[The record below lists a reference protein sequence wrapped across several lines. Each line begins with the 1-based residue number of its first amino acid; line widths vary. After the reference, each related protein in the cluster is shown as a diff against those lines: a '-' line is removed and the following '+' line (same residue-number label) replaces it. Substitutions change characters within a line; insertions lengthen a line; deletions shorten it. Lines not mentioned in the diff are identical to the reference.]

1 MEGYDMFYN
10 ELDKGRGVI
19 IYTQTNLHA
28 EIEDTITGSYNE
40 MIWCK
45 LSIKQGMEIIV
56 GCIYRSPSS
65 SFDNSSNLNH
75 VLKEITL
82 RYPQVLIVGDFNYR
96 DIDWEKETP
105 NTQPGSPC
113 YEFLECVKDC
123 YLIQHVNDYTRYRH
137 HETPSI
143 LDLVF
148 TKNEEDINDIL
159 VMEPLGK
166 SDHVSLKI
174 SLNLNIP
181 KNSTTETIKYRY
193 YRGNYE
199 DMKQEITKK
208 MNELEE

>member
-40 MIWCK
+40 MI
-45 LSIKQGMEIIV
+45 
-56 GCIYRSPSS
+56 YRSPSS

-75 VLKEITL
+75 VLREITS
-82 RYPQVLIVGDFNYR
+82 RYPHVLIVGNFNYR
-96 DIDWEKETP
+96 DIDWEKETT

-123 YLIQHVNDYTRYRH
+123 YLIQHVGDYTRYRQ

-143 LDLVF
+143 LDLVY
-148 TKNEEDINDIL
+148 TKNEGDINDIL

-181 KNSTTETIKYRY
+181 KKQSNIDTTKEI
-193 YRGNYE
+193 
-199 DMKQEITKK
+199 MKI
-208 MNELEE
+208 